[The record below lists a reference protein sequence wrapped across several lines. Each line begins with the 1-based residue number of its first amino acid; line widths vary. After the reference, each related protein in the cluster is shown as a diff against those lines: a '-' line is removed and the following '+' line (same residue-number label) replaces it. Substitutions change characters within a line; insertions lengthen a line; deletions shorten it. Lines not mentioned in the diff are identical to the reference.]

1 MSKTRGH
8 IGHAQGPAG
17 TAAGKD
23 DIFHLGPAQVLDALF
38 THDPAD
44 GIGNIAL
51 AAAIWPNNGRDPI
64 FEIDIDLIGKDL
76 KPWASNDFNRT

>member
-1 MSKTRGH
+1 MPKGRR
-8 IGHAQGPAG
+8 ALLPAKM
-17 TAAGKD
+17 TSS
-23 DIFHLGPAQVLDALF
+23 ILVPRRYLDALF

-64 FEIDIDLIGKDL
+64 FEIDIDLIGKGL
-76 KPWASNDFNRT
+76 EAMGFK